1 MYSFNFVLLTIIIC
15 GLVTLLSRILP
26 FILLKNVNLPQPLV
40 EYLSFVPVVIMS
52 ALWISNLFV
61 QHLGHFPSV
70 NWTNLLASLPTI
82 IAAILSKN
90 LLVIVLVGIISL
102 ALIQVI
108 L

>member
-1 MYSFNFVLLTIIIC
+1 MYSFNFVMLTIIIC

-40 EYLSFVPVVIMS
+40 EYLSFVPVLIMS
-52 ALWISNLFV
+52 ALSNLFV

>member
-1 MYSFNFVLLTIIIC
+1 
-15 GLVTLLSRILP
+15 
-26 FILLKNVNLPQPLV
+26 
-40 EYLSFVPVVIMS
+40 
-52 ALWISNLFV
+52 
-61 QHLGHFPSV
+61 
-70 NWTNLLASLPTI
+70 SLPTI